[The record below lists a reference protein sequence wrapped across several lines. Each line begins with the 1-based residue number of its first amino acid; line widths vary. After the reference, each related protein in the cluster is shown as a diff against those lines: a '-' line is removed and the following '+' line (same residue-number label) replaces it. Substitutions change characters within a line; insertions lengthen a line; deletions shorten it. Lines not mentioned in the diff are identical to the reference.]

1 MLIKIAKVDYIIDEG
16 FMDRLQYLQGLGL
29 LMEENFS
36 DLVIIKVKEDLNPK
50 RSSSP
55 NIMRLKSTLLVKN
68 SEINCNSK
76 ESQQESELVMEK
88 FYEVFNYLVC

>member
-16 FMDRLQYLQGLGL
+16 FIDRLQYLQRLVL

-50 RSSSP
+50 RSSSDKKA
-55 NIMRLKSTLLVKN
+55 LQDYFVN
-68 SEINCNSK
+68 SDIFFLNNTSK
-76 ESQQESELVMEK
+76 TDYRCCL
-88 FYEVFNYLVC
+88 

>member
-16 FMDRLQYLQGLGL
+16 FIDRLQYLQRLVL

-50 RSSSP
+50 RSSSDKKA
-55 NIMRLKSTLLVKN
+55 LQDYSVN
-68 SEINCNSK
+68 SDNFFFE
-76 ESQQESELVMEK
+76 
-88 FYEVFNYLVC
+88 